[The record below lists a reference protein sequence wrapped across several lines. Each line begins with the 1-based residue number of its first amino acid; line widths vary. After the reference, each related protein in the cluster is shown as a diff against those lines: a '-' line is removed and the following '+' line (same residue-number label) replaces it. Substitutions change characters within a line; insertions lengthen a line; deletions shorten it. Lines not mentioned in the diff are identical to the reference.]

1 MHMRKILNYAGLLLA
16 SGLMAQGHQI
26 SIGADLLMPQGDFS
40 KEFSLGV
47 GPTLG
52 YELPVGDKVGIT
64 IQAGYD
70 ILMLKDEIKE
80 VLEGATIIP
89 AQAGLKYYFQESQS
103 GVYAHAQAGIHA
115 FSEKYKENAL
125 FGLEA
130 ETESKTNFSWGIG
143 AGYQLSK
150 LDIGIRYNMVM
161 AGEEE
166 GGSDGEE
173 EGEALSYIGLRIG
186 YILSIGE

>member
-1 MHMRKILNYAGLLLA
+1 MNMRKILNYAGLLFV
-16 SGLMAQGHQI
+16 SGLMAQSHQI

-47 GPTLG
+47 GPTVG
-52 YELPVGDKVGIT
+52 FEVPVGDKVGIT

-80 VLEGATIIP
+80 VPDGATIIP

-115 FSEKYKENAL
+115 FSEKFKENSL
-125 FGLEA
+125 FGLEE
-130 ETESKTNFSWGIG
+130 ETESKTNFSWAIG

-166 GGSDGEE
+166 GDSGGEE

>member
-1 MHMRKILNYAGLLLA
+1 MNMRKITIGAGLLAGGTLL
-16 SGLMAQGHQI
+16 SQSHQV
-26 SIGADLLMPQGDFS
+26 SIGADLLLPQGDFS

-47 GPTLG
+47 GPTVG
-52 YELPVGDKVGIT
+52 FELPVGDRVGIT
-64 IQAGYD
+64 IEAAYD

-80 VLEGATIIP
+80 VLDGATIIP

-103 GVYAHAQAGIHA
+103 GIYAHAQAGIHA
-115 FSEKYKENAL
+115 FSEKFKENSL
-125 FGLEA
+125 FGLEE
-130 ETESKTNFSWGIG
+130 ETESKTNFSWAIG
-143 AGYQLSK
+143 AGFQLSK
-150 LDIGIRYNMVM
+150 LDIGVRYNMVM

-166 GGSDGEE
+166 GESGGGE

>member
-1 MHMRKILNYAGLLLA
+1 MNMRTILNYAGALFA
-16 SGLMAQGHQI
+16 SGLMAQSHQI
-26 SIGADLLMPQGDFS
+26 SIGADLLLLQGDFS

-47 GPTLG
+47 GPTVGL
-52 YELPVGDKVGIT
+52 EVPVGDKVGIT

-80 VLEGATIIP
+80 VLDGATIIP

-115 FSEKYKENAL
+115 FSEKFKENAL